1 MAGAVVEIKYFN
13 TFVLKKIINAAN
25 NPAPATDALDI
36 PIWNGSLGIPYAK
49 GGYPRVSDTSAPE
62 NWAIEESRIR
72 GGYNN
77 TTVDFG
83 VRAYLVEDEPNAI
96 TRYNSV
102 IYSDIFNSRTGINNT
117 NVFSVGKD
125 IIKSTDPANGSIQKL
140 YAEDTNMFLFQENK
154 VSRALID
161 KDAIY
166 SAEGSGAITSSN
178 LTIGVIQPLPGK
190 YGISKDPESF
200 AVFGYNKYFADK
212 NNNVMLRLSGQ
223 GFGEISAIGMR
234 DYFRDEMNSIDTV
247 GFVGFIR
254 GGYDIYN
261 GQYVVSTQQD
271 NINLGSTANFNTLSF
286 DESIQGWTSFYDY
299 RPMQLFGLRNNFYTV
314 EDAVGL
320 WRHYSTKV
328 DRGSF
333 YGTTYRSSITFVFN
347 PEPTRSKTFKTINYE
362 GSNGWEVTSMVSDE
376 TGEGLNP
383 STSLWGNST
392 DQIAQIRSY
401 LGGEYI
407 MTTGSGT
414 TVAASTITT
423 VTLTSVTGVI
433 PVGAPVTG
441 TGVTAGTVVVS
452 YNTGTGLLTVNQVL
466 SVALGAVLT
475 FDYTIPRAL
484 YNTALGT
491 TQPNFPRYHAG
502 LDRKENSYVSNLI
515 NSSAATESEILFG
528 GDISGIK
535 GYFITTKLSSDVVTN
550 KGGEKQLFSVGS
562 EYIYNNGY

>member
-1 MAGAVVEIKYFN
+1 MAGAVVEVKYFN

-25 NPAPATDALDI
+25 LPQDI

-77 TTVDFG
+77 LSVDLG
-83 VRAYLVEDEPNAI
+83 VRAYLVEEEPNAV
-96 TRYNSV
+96 TRYNSL

-125 IIKSTDPANGSIQKL
+125 IIKSTDPANGSIQRL
-140 YAEDTNMFLFQENK
+140 YAEDTNMFVFQENK
-154 VSRALID
+154 ISRALID

-166 SAEGSGAITSSN
+166 SAEGGGAVTSSN
-178 LTIGVIQPLPGK
+178 LTIGVIQPLPGR
-190 YGISKDPESF
+190 YGISKNPESF
-200 AVFGYNKYFADK
+200 AVFGYNKYFSDK

-223 GFGEISAIGMR
+223 GLGEISTIGMR

-247 GFVGFIR
+247 GFTGFIR

-271 NINLGSTANFNTLSF
+271 SINIGPTASFNTVSF
-286 DESIQGWTSFYDY
+286 DETIQGWTSFYDY
-299 RPMQLFGLRNNFYTV
+299 RPMQLFGLKNNFYTV
-314 EDAVGL
+314 EDNIGL
-320 WRHYSTKV
+320 WKHYSTDV
-328 DRGSF
+328 PRASF

-347 PEPTRSKTFKTINYE
+347 PEPNRSKTFKTISYE
-362 GSNGWEVTSMVSDE
+362 GSNGWEVTSIVSDE
-376 TGEGLNP
+376 TGKGLSP
-383 STSLWGNST
+383 ATSLWGNST
-392 DQIAQIRSY
+392 DQAAQIRSY
-401 LGGEYI
+401 VGGEYI

-414 TVAASTITT
+414 TVAASAVIT
-423 VTLTSVTGVI
+423 VTLTSVVGVI

-441 TGVTAGTVVVS
+441 VGVTAGTTVVS
-452 YNTGTGLLTVNQVL
+452 YNTGTGVLTVNQIL
-466 SVALGAVLT
+466 GVALGAVLT
-475 FDYTIPRAL
+475 FDYTIPRTL

-491 TQPNFPRYHAG
+491 TQPSFPRYHAG

-515 NSSAATESEILFG
+515 NASAATESEILFG
-528 GDISGIK
+528 QEMSGIK
-535 GYFITTKLSSDVVTN
+535 GYFVTTTLTNDTVTDE
-550 KGGEKQLFSVGS
+550 KGEKQLFSVSS
-562 EYIYNNGY
+562 EYAYNNGY